1 MENIHSD
8 VGFSRVINQW
18 LIPYLWLSSNWF
30 ISSSNSIFSAL
41 TLAHCWFWLC
51 NDSLPLARLYNQTE
65 TRLILNIIT
74 EDCIW
79 ETCTH
84 VRAFVSYRWK
94 PRISHSR
101 LQRNVCQIKFVQ
113 KLNCLTIQNVKVQ
126 SSYKTQMP
134 LTLFH
139 DVVPPQRLVP
149 EVPWQ
154 FYNLQGKKS
163 YHQETFSSFNFKFN
177 GWNTLWKEKTV

>member
-1 MENIHSD
+1 MRIKEMIANSRSSWLDWCTNSPCQYQRKCIENSMENIHSDNSMENIHSDNSMENIHSDNSMENIHSD

-18 LIPYLWLSSNWF
+18 FIPYLWLSSNWF

-65 TRLILNIIT
+65 TRLILNMIT

-84 VRAFVSYRWK
+84 VRAFVS
-94 PRISHSR
+94 
-101 LQRNVCQIKFVQ
+101 
-113 KLNCLTIQNVKVQ
+113 
-126 SSYKTQMP
+126 
-134 LTLFH
+134 
-139 DVVPPQRLVP
+139 
-149 EVPWQ
+149 
-154 FYNLQGKKS
+154 
-163 YHQETFSSFNFKFN
+163 
-177 GWNTLWKEKTV
+177 

>member
-1 MENIHSD
+1 MRIKEMIANSRSSWLDWCTNSPCQYQRKCKENSMENIHSDNSMENIHSDNSMENIHSDNSIENIHSD

-18 LIPYLWLSSNWF
+18 FIPYLWLSSNWF

-84 VRAFVSYRWK
+84 VHAFVS
-94 PRISHSR
+94 
-101 LQRNVCQIKFVQ
+101 
-113 KLNCLTIQNVKVQ
+113 
-126 SSYKTQMP
+126 
-134 LTLFH
+134 
-139 DVVPPQRLVP
+139 
-149 EVPWQ
+149 
-154 FYNLQGKKS
+154 
-163 YHQETFSSFNFKFN
+163 
-177 GWNTLWKEKTV
+177 